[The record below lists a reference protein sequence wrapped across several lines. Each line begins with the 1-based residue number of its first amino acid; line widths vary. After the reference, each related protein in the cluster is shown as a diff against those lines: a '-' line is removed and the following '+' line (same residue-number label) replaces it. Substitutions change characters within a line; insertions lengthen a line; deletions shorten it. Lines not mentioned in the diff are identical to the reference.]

1 LEQVRVT
8 SYVRR
13 GNATL
18 LAVASW
24 ATNNLTV
31 SMDVDLS
38 ALGIGTNGATAVA
51 PAMDGVQPHATFPI
65 VGGKLVD
72 LPVEA
77 AGGWLL
83 VVSTTADGVS
93 DAAVH

>member
-1 LEQVRVT
+1 MRH
-8 SYVRR
+8 

-24 ATNNLTV
+24 ATTNLTV
-31 SMDVDLS
+31 SIDVDLS
-38 ALGIGTNGATAVA
+38 ALGIGTSGARAVA
-51 PAMDGVQPHATFPI
+51 PAMGGVQPHATFPV
-65 VGGKLVD
+65 VGGKLAD

-83 VVSTTADGVS
+83 VVSSS
-93 DAAVH
+93 DAAVY